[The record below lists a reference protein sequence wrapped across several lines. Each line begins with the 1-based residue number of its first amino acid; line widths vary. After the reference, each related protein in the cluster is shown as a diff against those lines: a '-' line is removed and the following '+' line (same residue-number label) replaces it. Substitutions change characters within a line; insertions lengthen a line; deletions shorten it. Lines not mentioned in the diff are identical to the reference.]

1 MHKRWWI
8 AVGSYALVCLP
19 ALNLG
24 CSGGGVMEGDEAAS
38 AIAAATRSDASRKK
52 GPKVTP
58 QQSNTTNGLIGISPV
73 SKKVVWASGRNG
85 TFVRTTDGGKS
96 WTPGVVAGA
105 ETLQFRDVQGV
116 SDKVAYLL
124 SIGNGTDSRIYKT
137 TDGGKSWTLQFQNQD
152 PNAFYDCFAFWGPNQ
167 GVTMADS
174 VNGRFPV
181 VRTLD
186 GTTWQDIG
194 DRLPAALPGEAGFAA
209 SGTCAATRGTRQAW
223 LATGGTNTVARI
235 LFTRDRGQTWAA
247 ADTPI
252 TVGDQSAGG
261 NFSVAFRDHRHGFV
275 AGGDLAAEGVV
286 DNFARSHDGG
296 RSWELATSA
305 PDPGGHLRGGV
316 RHRQGGWRGRRPRLG
331 SSPPRPA
338 GGERGGHRSG
348 RHGVERRRGR
358 QLDDPRGAVEL
369 LGGRLRRREDGLA
382 GGRRWGDLQDRV
394 LGPAPQGR
402 GPDPRA
408 CAL

>member
-1 MHKRWWI
+1 ME
-8 AVGSYALVCLP
+8 
-19 ALNLG
+19 
-24 CSGGGVMEGDEAAS
+24 SGEADS
-38 AIAAATRSDASRKK
+38 AIAAATRSDASRMK

-73 SKKVVWASGRNG
+73 SKKVVWASGRSG
-85 TFVRTTDGGKS
+85 TFVRTTDGGKT

-124 SIGNGTDSRIYKT
+124 SIGTGTDSRIYKT
-137 TDGGKSWTLQFQNQD
+137 TDGGKSWTMQFQNQD
-152 PNAFYDCFAFWGPNQ
+152 PNAFYDCFAFWGPNK

-186 GTTWQDIG
+186 GKTWQDIG
-194 DRLPAALPGEAGFAA
+194 DRLPAALAGEAGFAA
-209 SGTCAATRGTRQAW
+209 SGTCAATRGKRQAW

-252 TVGDQSAGG
+252 TVGDQFAGG

-275 AGGDLAAEGVV
+275 AGGDLAASGVV
-286 DNFARSHDGG
+286 DNFALSHDGG
-296 RSWELATSA
+296 RTWKLATSA
-305 PDPGGHLRGGV
+305 PIAGAIFGAAYAIEKEDGWDDDDRDWDGHGWGRGHHHPDNDQHDFKVVATAPGGTA
-316 RHRQGGWRGRRPRLG
+316 W
-331 SSPPRPA
+331 
-338 GGERGGHRSG
+338 SG
-348 RHGVERRRGR
+348 DE
-358 QLDDPRGAVEL
+358 GASWTL
-369 LGGRLRRREDGLA
+369 IDGLSGFWA
-382 GGRRWGDLQDRV
+382 VAFADEHDGWLVNSSGGISKIEF
-394 LGPAPQGR
+394 
-402 GPDPRA
+402 
-408 CAL
+408 

>member
-8 AVGSYALVCLP
+8 AVSSYALVCLP

-24 CSGGGVMEGDEAAS
+24 CSGGGVMESDEADS
-38 AIAAATRSDASRKK
+38 AVAAATHSDASRKK

-58 QQSNTTNGLIGISPV
+58 QQSNTPNGLIGISPV

-305 PDPGGHLRGGV
+305 PIPGAIFGAAYAIDKEDGGDDDRDWGHHHHDQQAVNVVATAPAGTAWSGDEGDSWTTLEGLSNFWAV
-316 RHRQGGWRGRRPRLG
+316 AFADEKTGWLVG
-331 SSPPRPA
+331 A
-338 GGERGGHRSG
+338 GGEISKI
-348 RHGVERRRGR
+348 EF
-358 QLDDPRGAVEL
+358 
-369 LGGRLRRREDGLA
+369 
-382 GGRRWGDLQDRV
+382 
-394 LGPAPQGR
+394 
-402 GPDPRA
+402 
-408 CAL
+408 